1 MSRHRFEAAG
11 GMTEV
16 QYVMKMFS
24 CGFKT
29 IGDIRVEEVIDHR
42 MEADGSPEAGSV
54 EYRLEGGSV
63 VLIKPS
69 GAEPALEIYISA
81 AGDSSD
87 AAASEKRICSVIE
100 SIININYR
108 AGYCCE

>member
-1 MSRHRFEAAG
+1 MSCHRFEVAG
-11 GMTEV
+11 GISEV

-29 IGDIRVEEVIDHR
+29 IGDIRVGDVLDHR
-42 MEADGSPEAGSV
+42 NEAVGSPGSGTV

-63 VLIKPS
+63 VMIKPS
-69 GAEPALEIYISA
+69 GTEPALDVCITA
-81 AGDSSD
+81 ADGSSI
-87 AAASEKRICSVIE
+87 AADLEKRICADIE
-100 SIININYR
+100 SIINIDYR

>member
-29 IGDIRVEEVIDHR
+29 IGDIGVREVIDHR
-42 MEADGSPEAGSV
+42 RDTDGSPEAGSV
-54 EYRLEGGSV
+54 EYRLEGDSV
-63 VLIKPS
+63 VMIRPS
-69 GAEPALEIYISA
+69 DSEPALEVCISA
-81 AGDSSD
+81 ADGSSNTD
-87 AAASEKRICSVIE
+87 DMEKRVCADIE
-100 SIININYR
+100 SIINIDYR

>member
-54 EYRLEGGSV
+54 E
-63 VLIKPS
+63 
-69 GAEPALEIYISA
+69 
-81 AGDSSD
+81 
-87 AAASEKRICSVIE
+87 
-100 SIININYR
+100 
-108 AGYCCE
+108 